1 MAVTVS
7 INGTNHTIPQA
18 GETGWG
24 DSVTAWVQA
33 VSSHLLQKTGG
44 NFTLTSEVD
53 FGSTAGIKTLYYKSR
68 AANPSSTGIVRLGNQ
83 EAIGWRNQAN
93 NADLSLLVNQSD
105 KLTFNSLEL
114 VDTSLSNLTGLI
126 ADTHVSGSA
135 AIAYS
140 KLNLASAIV
149 NADVSNSAAIAYSK
163 LNLTSSIV
171 NADIA
176 VAQAIAFSKM
186 ESLTASRVLQS
197 SAGGVLEPS
206 SVTTTELG
214 YVSGVTSAIQTQIDS
229 KVTRPGSSTD
239 NAVSRYDGITGQVQN
254 SGVTIDDSNNVAV
267 PGNLVVTGDLTV
279 NGTTTT
285 LNTATL
291 DVEDKNITVN
301 ALGSDASAEGA
312 GLTVDRTGTNGSLIY
327 AAAAATKFKIGDEGS
342 EVEVADISTAQT
354 LSNKTLTSPLLTT
367 GVVDDG
373 LDLIEEASLSSPSAG
388 RKRLGLKS
396 DGKLYLRDSSGNET
410 QVGSGGGSGVNYILN
425 PDAETDTTGWATYK
439 DQDQATPE
447 NGTGGTSS
455 LTWTRSTTS
464 PLRGLAS
471 FLLTKSGSVS
481 ERGEGVSYDFSIA
494 RSDRAKVLQIDVDYE
509 ILTGTYQTGD
519 LTFWIYDVTN
529 STLIQPSGYQL
540 EAVGTG
546 VIAKARL
553 TFQTAS
559 NSESYRLLIHT
570 ASATTQNFTI
580 LFDNFSLG
588 PQVVPL
594 GAPVTD
600 WVPYTVSSISAISG
614 TLTNYT
620 VTAYQK
626 RNGDSASYRFRLL
639 FSGAAGTWSQ
649 PIFPLPSG
657 QVIDTAKIPGGLDFR
672 QYTGGRL
679 FDSSPG
685 VNYEASGFI
694 YTTTSVLAQFTSTVT
709 HSGTAPAE
717 PSAITQSAPFAWAS
731 GDGLY
736 FEITDVP
743 IVGWSSSTVVSS
755 SAATRAVV
763 ARYTTAT
770 AGSYGTGGAILD
782 FTTKVIDTHGAV
794 TTGASWKFTAPVPGN
809 YRVGTGLSPGG
820 TNGLYAVVGKNGADY
835 ARVAQVRSG
844 SGAPEI
850 NGSTIVALSAGDY
863 IQIAVYSETATTSLA
878 TNAVLNYVDIELI
891 QGPSQIAASEVIAF
905 RASNTAGTSFTGGA
919 GFVDVPFVTEAF
931 DTHGAFATPTFTA
944 PAPGLY
950 ELSFNLF
957 TNGATLTTSQSAQAQ
972 LVVTGASAA
981 NYSGFLDTGNG
992 ASKNLVLNGSI
1003 ILQMNAGD
1011 TAKLQFA
1018 SDVTAVLNS
1027 TAGRNYFQA
1036 QRLGGV

>member
-126 ADTHVSGSA
+126 TDTHVSGSA

-163 LNLTSSIV
+163 LNLSNSIV

-239 NAVSRYDGITGQVQN
+239 NAVTRFDGITGQVQN

-455 LTWTRSTTS
+455 LTWTRSTSS

-529 STLIQPSGYQL
+529 STLTQPSGYQL
-540 EAVGTG
+540 EAVGSG

-580 LFDNFSLG
+580 LFDNFVVG

-600 WVPYTVSSISAISG
+600 WVAYTPSVSAISG
-614 TLTNYT
+614 TLTNF
-620 VTAYQK
+620 TAQGYWRRK
-626 RNGDSASYRFRLL
+626 GDSADYKIRLV
-639 FSGAAGTWSQ
+639 FTGSPGTWSN
-649 PIFPLPSG
+649 PLFSIPSG
-657 QVIDTAKIPGGLDFR
+657 QVIDDTKFPGGSVSNYADENWG
-672 QYTGGRL
+672 TAV
-679 FDSSPG
+679 DSG
-685 VNYEASGFI
+685 TQNYKSAARP
-694 YTTTSVLAQFTSTVT
+694 YTTTTLIMQQLFVSGSTVVLNSYSQT
-709 HSGTAPAE
+709 S
-717 PSAITQSAPFAWAS
+717 PFTWTS
-731 GDGLY
+731 GD
-736 FEITDVP
+736 EIEFTVKNVP

-755 SAATRAVV
+755 SADTRVV
-763 ARYTTAT
+763 AASRNTLSSTTITLNT
-770 AGSYGTGGAILD
+770 ALNFTTLGYDTTGSYSSA
-782 FTTKVIDTHGAV
+782 TTYTV
-794 TTGASWKFTAPVPGN
+794 PVPGI
-809 YRVGTGLSPGG
+809 YRITATGFTLSSGTANLNVNVNGNGRALLTTIG
-820 TNGLYAVVGKNGADY
+820 T
-835 ARVAQVRSG
+835 VRNSG
-844 SGAPEI
+844 SASI
-850 NGSTIVALSAGDY
+850 NVVAGDAITIVSDTSVTASSTGAVSIY
-863 IQIAVYSETATTSLA
+863 IERIS
-878 TNAVLNYVDIELI
+878 
-891 QGPSQIAASEVIAF
+891 GPSQIAASEVIECSYN
-905 RASNTAGTSFTGGA
+905 SNTGLSLSAGVAAIKIYEDKIT
-919 GFVDVPFVTEAF
+919 
-931 DTHGAFATPTFTA
+931 DTHNAYNTSTGVFTA
-944 PAPGLY
+944 PAPGY
-950 ELSFNLF
+950 YAIAASAVG
-957 TNGATLTTSQSAQAQ
+957 GAASLAVSDEFAVIFRKNSSEVYRDGVFSPVAATITQSARGYHEFW
-972 LVVTGASAA
+972 L
-981 NYSGFLDTGNG
+981 
-992 ASKNLVLNGSI
+992 
-1003 ILQMNAGD
+1003 NAGETLD
-1011 TAKLQFA
+1011 VQLL
-1018 SDVTAVLNS
+1018 SDKAMTTNAV
-1027 TAGRNYFQA
+1027 AIRNTLHIH
-1036 QRLGGV
+1036 RLGGVM